1 MYLVKG
7 YLGSGGFIFYVVG
20 FIINFKYFIP
30 NNPVRSGKTQLTIRI
45 CFSKGAA
52 RLDLSS
58 VALKKHHIY
67 SKFVAKGGAAGVVN
81 QNVRADVR
89 ASPFISG
96 LFREKMDLTPES
108 GGFFGKRAANSI
120 LILKFLKRGKSKIPI

>member
-1 MYLVKG
+1 MGHNFIHGVQNNVTGVCVFVFSSEVLFFFF
-7 YLGSGGFIFYVVG
+7 LGCVFFLHY
-20 FIINFKYFIP
+20 
-30 NNPVRSGKTQLTIRI
+30 PVRSGKTQLTIRI

-89 ASPFISG
+89 PSVRPCVPFY
-96 LFREKMDLTPES
+96 
-108 GGFFGKRAANSI
+108 FGPFSRKNGPYS
-120 LILKFLKRGKSKIPI
+120 